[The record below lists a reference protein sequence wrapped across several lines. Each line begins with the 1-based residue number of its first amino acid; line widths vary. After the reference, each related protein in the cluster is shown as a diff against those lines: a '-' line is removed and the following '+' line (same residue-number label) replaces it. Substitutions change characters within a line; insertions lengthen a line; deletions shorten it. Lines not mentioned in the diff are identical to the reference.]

1 MNLINNL
8 LQEPSSVQAIVVIFL
23 IMAMGHALG
32 KLKIKGVSLGV
43 TFVFFCGI
51 IAGHFGL
58 TGNPV
63 MLSFAQD
70 FGLIIFVYA
79 LGLQVGPGF
88 FNSFRRGGLKL
99 NMLSLLVVFLGTAMA
114 VIFSYVTPVSI
125 QDMVGVLSGAVT
137 NTPALAAA
145 QQTLHQMGLPEHSPA
160 LATAVTYPLG
170 VVGVIMALIFLRSLF
185 SRYPGSSDSNNQ
197 DQDSTFVGT
206 FDVVNPAIFG
216 QTVKDISSSSPERFV
231 ISRVWRD
238 NTVLIPS
245 SETVIEEGDRLLV
258 ITNRASESLLQKIF
272 GKEERKD
279 MNGEEIDW
287 NKLDDMLVSHSMIVS
302 RPEINGKTIGA
313 LRLRNRYGVN
323 ISRVIRSG
331 MRFLATP
338 DLVLQLGDRVI
349 VVGEEKSMPEVEKE
363 IGNVLKHL
371 YEPNLVSMCIGII
384 LGLVLGAIPIAV
396 PGISAPVRLGLA
408 GGPIISGILMG
419 ALGPRIHVK
428 TYTTESA
435 NLMLRRLG
443 LSIYLVCLGLSAGGQ
458 FFETV
463 FRPEGLLWIG
473 LGFSI
478 TVIPVVLVG
487 VLSFKAFRLDYGA
500 VSGMLCGAMANPMAL
515 NYASSSDYGDRP
527 ALSYTSV
534 YPLAMAVRVIL
545 AQLLLVIFL

>member
-1 MNLINNL
+1 MHLLNNF
-8 LQEPSSVQAIVVIFL
+8 LQGSSSIQAIVVIFL
-23 IMAMGHALG
+23 IMAAGHALG
-32 KLKIKGVSLGV
+32 KIKVKGVSLGV

-63 MLSFAQD
+63 MLRFAQD
-70 FGLIIFVYA
+70 FGLIIFVYF

-99 NMLSLLVVFLGTAMA
+99 NMLSMLVVFIGTAMA
-114 VIFSYVTPVSI
+114 VIFSFVTGVSI

-145 QQTLHQMGLPEHSPA
+145 QQTLHQMGLPEQSPA

-170 VVGVIMALIFLRSLF
+170 VVGVIMALIVLRMF
-185 SRYPGSSDSNNQ
+185 SARFQSQSDKGDEGQ
-197 DQDSTFVGT
+197 DNTFVGT
-206 FDVVNPAIFG
+206 FDVINPAIFG
-216 QTVKDISSSSPERFV
+216 KTVKAISSTSPEKFV
-231 ISRVWRD
+231 ISRVWR
-238 NTVLIPS
+238 NNSVLIPS
-245 SETVIEEGDRLLV
+245 SDTVIKEGDRLLV
-258 ITNRASESLLQKIF
+258 ITNRAAEALLEQIF
-272 GKEERKD
+272 GMEERKD
-279 MNGEEIDW
+279 MNVAEIDW
-287 NKLDDMLVSHSMIVS
+287 NKLDDMLVSHSMIVT

-349 VVGEEKSMPEVEKE
+349 VVGEEKSMPDVEKE
-363 IGNVLKHL
+363 IGNVMKHL
-371 YEPNLVSMCIGII
+371 YEPNIVSMCIGII
-384 LGLVLGAIPIAV
+384 LGLLLGMIPVMV

-428 TYTTESA
+428 TFATESA

-443 LSIYLVCLGLSAGGQ
+443 LSMYLVCLGLSAGGQ

-473 LGFSI
+473 LGFAI
-478 TVIPVVLVG
+478 TVIPVMIVG
-487 VLSFKAFRLDYGA
+487 CLSVSGMKLDYGT

-527 ALSYTSV
+527 AISYTSV
-534 YPLAMAVRVIL
+534 YPLAMAVRVII

>member
-1 MNLINNL
+1 MHLLNNF
-8 LQEPSSVQAIVVIFL
+8 LQGSSSIQAIVVIFL
-23 IMAMGHALG
+23 IMAAGHALG
-32 KLKIKGVSLGV
+32 KIKVKGVSLGV

-63 MLSFAQD
+63 MLRFAQD
-70 FGLIIFVYA
+70 FGLIIFVYF

-99 NMLSLLVVFLGTAMA
+99 NMLSMLVVFIGTAMA
-114 VIFSYVTPVSI
+114 VIFSFATGVSI

-145 QQTLHQMGLPEHSPA
+145 QQTLHQMGLPEQSPA

-170 VVGVIMALIFLRSLF
+170 VVGVIMALIVLRMF
-185 SRYPGSSDSNNQ
+185 SARFQSQSDKGDEGQ
-197 DQDSTFVGT
+197 DNTFVGT
-206 FDVVNPAIFG
+206 FDVINPAIFG
-216 QTVKDISSSSPERFV
+216 KTVKDISSTSPEKFV

-238 NTVLIPS
+238 NSVLIPS
-245 SETVIEEGDRLLV
+245 SDTVIKEGDRLLV
-258 ITNRASESLLQKIF
+258 ITNRAAEALLEQIF
-272 GKEERKD
+272 GMEERKD
-279 MNGEEIDW
+279 MNVAEIDW
-287 NKLDDMLVSHSMIVS
+287 NKLDDMLVSHSMIVT

-363 IGNVLKHL
+363 IGNVMKHL
-371 YEPNLVSMCIGII
+371 YEPNIVSMCIGII
-384 LGLVLGAIPIAV
+384 LGLLLGMIPVMV

-428 TYTTESA
+428 TFATESA

-443 LSIYLVCLGLSAGGQ
+443 LSMYLVCLGLSAGGQ

-473 LGFSI
+473 LGFAI
-478 TVIPVVLVG
+478 TVIPVMIVG
-487 VLSFKAFRLDYGA
+487 CLSVSGMKLDYGT

-527 ALSYTSV
+527 AISYTSV
-534 YPLAMAVRVIL
+534 YPLAMAVRVII
-545 AQLLLVIFL
+545 AQLLLLIFL

>member
-1 MNLINNL
+1 
-8 LQEPSSVQAIVVIFL
+8 VIFL
-23 IMAMGHALG
+23 IMAAGHALG
-32 KLKIKGVSLGV
+32 KIKVKGVSLGV

-63 MLSFAQD
+63 MLRFAQD
-70 FGLIIFVYA
+70 FGLIIFVYF

-99 NMLSLLVVFLGTAMA
+99 NMLSMLVVFIGTAMA
-114 VIFSYVTPVSI
+114 VIFSFATGVSI

-145 QQTLHQMGLPEHSPA
+145 QQTLHQMGLPEQSPA

-170 VVGVIMALIFLRSLF
+170 VVGVIMALIVLRMF
-185 SRYPGSSDSNNQ
+185 SARFQSQSDKGDEGQ
-197 DQDSTFVGT
+197 DNTFVGT
-206 FDVVNPAIFG
+206 FDVINPAIFG
-216 QTVKDISSSSPERFV
+216 KTVKDISSTSPEKFV

-238 NTVLIPS
+238 NSVLIPS
-245 SETVIEEGDRLLV
+245 SDTVIKEGDRLLV
-258 ITNRASESLLQKIF
+258 ITNRAAEALLEQIF
-272 GKEERKD
+272 GMEERKD
-279 MNGEEIDW
+279 MNVAEIDW
-287 NKLDDMLVSHSMIVS
+287 NKLDDMLVSHSMIVT

-363 IGNVLKHL
+363 IGNVMKHL
-371 YEPNLVSMCIGII
+371 YEPNIVSMCIGII
-384 LGLVLGAIPIAV
+384 LGLLLGMIPVMV

-428 TYTTESA
+428 TFATESA

-443 LSIYLVCLGLSAGGQ
+443 LSMYLVCLGLSAGGQ

-473 LGFSI
+473 LGFAI
-478 TVIPVVLVG
+478 TVIPVMIVG
-487 VLSFKAFRLDYGA
+487 CLSVSGMKLDYGT

-527 ALSYTSV
+527 AISYTSV
-534 YPLAMAVRVIL
+534 YPLAMAVRVII
-545 AQLLLVIFL
+545 AQLLLLIFL

>member
-1 MNLINNL
+1 MHLLNNF
-8 LQEPSSVQAIVVIFL
+8 LQGSSSIQAIVVIFL
-23 IMAMGHALG
+23 IMAAGHALG
-32 KLKIKGVSLGV
+32 KIKVKGVSLGV

-63 MLSFAQD
+63 MLRFAQD
-70 FGLIIFVYA
+70 FGLIIFVYF

-99 NMLSLLVVFLGTAMA
+99 NMLSMLVVFIGTAMA
-114 VIFSYVTPVSI
+114 VIFSFATGVSI
-125 QDMVGVLSGAVT
+125 QDMIGVLSGAVT

-145 QQTLHQMGLPEHSPA
+145 QQTLHQMGLPEQSPA

-170 VVGVIMALIFLRSLF
+170 VVGVIMALIVLRMF
-185 SRYPGSSDSNNQ
+185 SARFQSQSDKGDEGQ
-197 DQDSTFVGT
+197 DNTFVGT
-206 FDVVNPAIFG
+206 FDVINPAIFG
-216 QTVKDISSSSPERFV
+216 KTVKDISSTSPEKFV

-238 NTVLIPS
+238 NSVLIPS
-245 SETVIEEGDRLLV
+245 SDTVIKEGDRLLV
-258 ITNRASESLLQKIF
+258 ITNRAAEALLEQIF
-272 GKEERKD
+272 GMEERKD
-279 MNGEEIDW
+279 MNVAEIDW
-287 NKLDDMLVSHSMIVS
+287 NKLDDMLVSHSMIVT

-363 IGNVLKHL
+363 IGNVMKHL
-371 YEPNLVSMCIGII
+371 YEPNIVSMCIGII
-384 LGLVLGAIPIAV
+384 LGLLLGMIPVMV

-428 TYTTESA
+428 TFATESA

-443 LSIYLVCLGLSAGGQ
+443 LSMYLVCLGLSAGGQ

-473 LGFSI
+473 LGFAI
-478 TVIPVVLVG
+478 TVIPVMIVG
-487 VLSFKAFRLDYGA
+487 CLSVSGMKLDYGT

-527 ALSYTSV
+527 AISYTSV
-534 YPLAMAVRVIL
+534 YPLAMAVRVII